1 MGLEQVDAEGRRA
14 MRTALRA
21 RSAPVARHALGVLV
35 LLAAFAVARPAA
47 AQGDG
52 DSDVPDPLALQTH
65 AFVSQGFLKSNQ
77 NNYLTSSKRGS
88 FEFTEVGINFTKAL
102 TDNFRVGVQLFTH
115 DLGPLGNY
123 RTQFDWYY
131 LDYRGFDWLGLRAG
145 RTKIPFGLYNDSS
158 DFDSARVPVLLPQ
171 SVYPIDHR
179 DYLLAQIGGEVYGN
193 IRLGELGS
201 LEYRGYGGTL
211 DFSAPAAPAPGI
223 TVSNLSVPYVYGGR
237 LMWSTPVPG
246 LLAGASYQK
255 VRFDAD
261 YNFAPALGAPLQAAG
276 LLPANFNGTLP
287 TKFLVKLWVAS
298 LEYQTGGLLA
308 SAEYS
313 RWIGG
318 FESAASPLLLPPH
331 VVNERYYA
339 MVSYHVAPWFTPG
352 VYYSSYM
359 PNRDDKSGG
368 RASYQH
374 DFALSFRYD
383 INAHWLIKV
392 EGHWMEGTAAL
403 DKTLNDNHDPSTL
416 AKEWGLLALKTT
428 AYF

>member
-1 MGLEQVDAEGRRA
+1 MGLEQVGASSRRA
-14 MRTALRA
+14 RRA
-21 RSAPVARHALGVLV
+21 RSLLCGEASVRRWASVAVLLGVCALSS
-35 LLAAFAVARPAA
+35 AAA
-47 AQGDG
+47 AQGDA
-52 DSDVPDPLALQTH
+52 DLPDPLALETH
-65 AFVSQGFLKSNQ
+65 AFVSQGFLKSNE

-88 FEFTEVGINFTKAL
+88 FEFTDVGINFTKGL

-131 LDYRGFDWLGLRAG
+131 LDYRFFDWLGLRAG

-171 SVYPIDHR
+171 SVYPVDHR

-211 DFSAPAAPAPGI
+211 DVSTPAAPAPGI
-223 TVSNLSVPYVYGGR
+223 TVGNLSVPYVYGGR
-237 LMWSTPVPG
+237 LMWSTPIAG
-246 LLAGASYQK
+246 LQAGASYQK
-255 VRFDAD
+255 LRFDAD
-261 YNFAPALGAPLQAAG
+261 YDFIPQLVAPLQAVKY
-276 LLPANFNGTLP
+276 LPANFNGTLP

-298 LEYQTGGLLA
+298 LEYQSGGLLA

-318 FESAASPLLLPPH
+318 FESEAPALLPPH

-339 MVSYHVAPWFTPG
+339 MVSYRVAPWFTPG
-352 VYYSSYM
+352 AYYSGYF
-359 PNRDDKSGG
+359 PNVDQRHG
-368 RASYQH
+368 RANYQH
-374 DFALSFRYD
+374 DIALSFRYD
-383 INAHWLIKV
+383 ITTHWLLKV
-392 EGHWMEGTAAL
+392 EGHLMEGTAAL
-403 DKTLNDNHDPSTL
+403 DKSLNDNQDPANLT
-416 AKEWGLLALKTT
+416 KEWGLLALKTT